1 MDTEGEWGL
10 PIMPRKLKLTK
21 ERQDAIVSK
30 IKNGVWLATA
40 AVASG
45 ISEPTFWRWMR
56 AGEPHPDPETGR
68 IIYPSKQFRDF
79 RDSVTRARAEAETI
93 VTLHIIKQS
102 QGGNSRASMFFLER
116 SFRDRWG
123 KVEKVVTE
131 TTPVDDT
138 PTFDPSLLSVDEL
151 ATLERLLTK
160 GKPGPP
166 LPGR

>member
-1 MDTEGEWGL
+1 
-10 PIMPRKLKLTK
+10 
-21 ERQDAIVSK
+21 
-30 IKNGVWLATA
+30 
-40 AVASG
+40 
-45 ISEPTFWRWMR
+45 
-56 AGEPHPDPETGR
+56 
-68 IIYPSKQFRDF
+68 
-79 RDSVTRARAEAETI
+79 
-93 VTLHIIKQS
+93 
-102 QGGNSRASMFFLER
+102 MFFLER

>member
-1 MDTEGEWGL
+1 
-10 PIMPRKLKLTK
+10 MPRKLKLTK

-45 ISEPTFWRWMR
+45 VSEPTFWRWMW
-56 AGEPHPDPETGR
+56 AGEPHPDPETGA
-68 IIYPSKQFRDF
+68 IIYPLKLYREFRE
-79 RDSVTRARAEAETI
+79 SVTRARAEAETI

-102 QGGNSRASMFFLER
+102 QGGDPRASMFYLER

-131 TTPVDDT
+131 ATPVDNR

-151 ATLERLLTK
+151 SLLEGLLTK

-166 LPGR
+166 LPGRPR